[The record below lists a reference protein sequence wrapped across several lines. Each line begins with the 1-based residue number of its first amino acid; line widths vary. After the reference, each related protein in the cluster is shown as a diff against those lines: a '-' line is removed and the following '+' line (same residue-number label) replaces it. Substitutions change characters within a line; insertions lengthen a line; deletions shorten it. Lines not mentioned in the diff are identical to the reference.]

1 MAAAKTKKEVV
12 TEEVTE
18 EVATPTQKYIY
29 IDKIPGEKIQEDV
42 VFTIN
47 GRRYQLQRGVRV
59 AVSDVLLSAFELY
72 QRECDEAER
81 IEYELIQE

>member
-1 MAAAKTKKEVV
+1 MAAPKTKKEVV

-18 EVATPTQKYIY
+18 EVATPKQQYIY

-47 GRRYQLQRGVRV
+47 GRRYQMQRGVRM
-59 AVSDVLLSAFELY
+59 AVSDELLSAFELY

-81 IEYELIQE
+81 IEFELVQE